1 MVDDKNIIDI
11 YQTEIKELRNYFD
24 DKKITNILNVMDRL
38 CLGHLNLSR
47 KTQTLS
53 GGELRRIK
61 LCEYL
66 SKQRNTDKILIID
79 EPTAGLDPET
89 SSSIASFLYEK
100 SSKFGAIIIIEH
112 KEEVIQYC
120 DYKVI
125 VGPGS
130 GLLGGKVLK
139 QINSLESLPH

>member
-1 MVDDKNIIDI
+1 
-11 YQTEIKELRNYFD
+11 
-24 DKKITNILNVMDRL
+24 MDRL
-38 CLGHLNLSR
+38 CLGHLHLSR

-66 SKQRNTDKILIID
+66 SRQRKSDKILIID

-100 SSKFGAIIIIEH
+100 SSKFEAIIIIEH

-120 DYKVI
+120 DYKVTI
-125 VGPGS
+125 GPGS
-130 GLLGGKVLK
+130 GSLGGKVLE
-139 QINSLESLPH
+139 QTSFSEPPSN